1 MKEQGN
7 MTKQGQNIYKN
18 YLMDLCLIIKE
29 NAIKAKKESEL
40 LRQGNNKEY
49 SLGYL
54 MAYHEI
60 VSLIQQQANAFG
72 IELIEIKMK
81 DINPEKDL
89 L

>member
-1 MKEQGN
+1 MSKPD
-7 MTKQGQNIYKN
+7 QNIYKN
-18 YLMDLCLIIKE
+18 YLVDLCLIIKE

-40 LRQGNNKEY
+40 LKQEKNSKEY

-72 IELIEIKMK
+72 IELTEIKMK